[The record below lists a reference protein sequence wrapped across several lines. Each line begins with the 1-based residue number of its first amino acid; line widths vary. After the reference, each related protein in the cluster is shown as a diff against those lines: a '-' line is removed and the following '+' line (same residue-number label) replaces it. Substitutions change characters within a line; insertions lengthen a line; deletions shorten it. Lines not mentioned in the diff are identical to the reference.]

1 MDYSDRILQ
10 LASSKK
16 RIVVNGLYSKDTM
29 FIIDFY
35 NIYCSMISFCKYKT
49 FSLETY
55 LICMDRILRLVK
67 NRKTVIVSKNI
78 FEVEP
83 GVIKGL
89 LLFYPNVSY
98 FVVEDACEIKGLNR
112 ERDDYFC
119 IAYQAASKQKTVIIS
134 NDKFSNFETL
144 IKEVKPFSVV
154 KLGFPGACVSFT
166 NRMIE
171 ETGKDLLPE
180 NVVRSSFSFY
190 NS

>member
-16 RIVVNGLYSKDTM
+16 RIVVNGLYSKDTV
-29 FIIDFY
+29 FIVDFY
-35 NIYCSMISFCKYKT
+35 NVYCSMISFCKYKT

-55 LICMDRILRLVK
+55 LICMGRILRLVK

-83 GVIKGL
+83 GVIKNL
-89 LLFYPNVSY
+89 LLFYPNVTY
-98 FVVEDACEIKGLNR
+98 FIVEDACEIKGLNR

-119 IAYQAASKQKTVIIS
+119 IAYQAVCERSVIIS

-144 IKEVKPFSVV
+144 VKEVKPFNVV
-154 KLGFPGACVSFT
+154 KLGFGDTCVSFT
-166 NRMIE
+166 EKMIE
-171 ETGKDLLPE
+171 QSNKTLLPDK
-180 NVVRSSFSFY
+180 VSRSGFSFY